1 MAYPGEDYDND
12 VRAGRGRGRGRVEG
26 GGLRLGLVSVTSPL
40 RLSTGRLRPVR
51 LLQRL

>member
-12 VRAGRGRGRGRVEG
+12 VRAGRGRGRVEG